1 MRCDAEGER
10 EDEGIDM
17 AGVRFEHVSKHYEV
31 GVDVI
36 RDLNLEV
43 RDQELLVLVGPSGCG
58 KSTALRLIAGL
69 EKVSEGNL
77 YIGDELVN
85 TVPAQDRD
93 VAMVFQDYAL
103 YPTMTVRDN
112 LAFGLKMRDV
122 ATTEV
127 SRRVG
132 AVAETLG
139 IAPLLGRKPGKLSGG
154 QRQRVALGRAIVR
167 EPRVFLLD
175 EPLSSL
181 DAELRVRMRA
191 EIVRLH
197 LRIKAT
203 MIYVT
208 HDQTEAMTMGDHIA
222 VINAG
227 EIQQLGTP
235 HELYESP
242 ANRFVAGF
250 IGSPAMNFFQ
260 ARMMRSTEGSVAV
273 SLGHGTAAITLPLTG
288 QFAERAVARTPYA
301 GREVVLGIRPEAL
314 HVGNGASGAALA
326 GTVEVVEHLGSEQVV
341 FVRVPGVLS
350 ADGMEEALVT
360 ARLDASVLVRPGD
373 SLALA
378 VDASRVYLFDPET
391 GVVLV

>member
-69 EKVSEGNL
+69 EEVSEGNL

-288 QFAERAVARTPYA
+288 QFAERAVARTQYA

-391 GVVLV
+391 GVVLF